1 MKAQAIAQRLRAH
14 TQSSIANYA
23 KHHCI
28 LRQSA
33 YETLDSKGSRRIR
46 ISIASIP
53 SALSH
58 DNHTRIR
65 LVDDFDF
72 LELAR

>member
-14 TQSSIANYA
+14 TQSSIINYA

-28 LRQSA
+28 RQSV
-33 YETLDSKGSRRIR
+33 YEALDDKGLRRIR
-46 ISIASIP
+46 ISITSTP
-53 SALSH
+53 SVLSH